1 MGNVCVFHRISTAAA
16 GRFENLTGGW
26 KGMHE
31 MPRARYSTAF
41 KQKMVEKLL
50 HPNGPSAW
58 ALSQECGV
66 TYTTLSRWAN
76 DARTLGGMETKNEKK
91 TTKRWSTEEKLRI
104 ITEASALPDDEL
116 GAFLRREGVHTSQ
129 LEQWREAVHEAF
141 GKQSPE
147 ARRRTKADRK
157 RIRAV
162 ERELNRKE
170 KALAEAAALI
180 WLKKNP
186 RLSGGTRTTI
196 LRRGTGSDRVVGG

>member
-1 MGNVCVFHRISTAAA
+1 
-16 GRFENLTGGW
+16 
-26 KGMHE
+26 
-31 MPRARYSTAF
+31 MPGARYSTAF

-66 TYTTLSRWAN
+66 TYTTLSRWVS
-76 DARTLGGMETKNEKK
+76 DAPTLGGMDTKNGKK
-91 TTKRWSTEEKLRI
+91 TTKHWTTEEKLRI
-104 ITEASALPDDEL
+104 ITEASALSDDEL

-147 ARRRTKADRK
+147 ARRRTNADRK
-157 RIRAV
+157 RIRAL

-180 WLKKNP
+180 WLEKKAQAIWGDEDDDTP
-186 RLSGGTRTTI
+186 SGNGQ
-196 LRRGTGSDRVVGG
+196 